1 MNQRANRGMTLLELL
16 IGFFLLV
23 SASIIFFQAM
33 HSFKKETT
41 FTSENFLA
49 ASLTEKVL
57 EQCYQE
63 ADLNP
68 HGLQAIGLADADGAL
83 YPFSTF
89 VTDRETIFFS
99 NPGIT
104 DTETPNLHKL
114 LKENFNLKVS
124 GKKTTGFYEIT
135 AGFNW
140 KAASGKGGSL
150 TSTRILSFTGEKEV
164 LTTFALSDAEVKNRL
179 VKDVFNAPGA
189 ALGSKVS
196 SAGAEKLL
204 LDIGHIYY
212 TCNDWLNSAEFKDRY
227 QKARS
232 LEIVSSPAS
241 EDYEKCTRMYFDL
254 ARDMLHLMMSLK
266 GHAEEANKQISF
278 LASVPKPEKYIIE
291 SRIERGGLFYRQLR
305 RLLFNCLFRVAERYE
320 QQSKNARSP
329 KHQRQLIIRLF
340 NINRIL
346 FANRSF
352 SDEVPATE
360 IESRYRSFITRMQT
374 AFREADPSIFR
385 LADQE
390 KTFIT
395 AGNLKD
401 RFFMLKLTGELF
413 ATIDKFLTVLD
424 PA

>member
-1 MNQRANRGMTLLELL
+1 MKLRYSRGMTLLELL
-16 IGFFLLV
+16 IGFLLLV

-68 HGLQAIGLADADGAL
+68 HGLQAIGLADTDGAL

-89 VTDRETIFFS
+89 VTDKETIFFS

-104 DTETPNLHKL
+104 DVETPNLHKV

-124 GKKTTGFYEIT
+124 GEKKPGFYEIN

-140 KAASGKGGSL
+140 KAGSGKGGSFA
-150 TSTRILSFTGEKEV
+150 STRILSFTGEKEV
-164 LTTFALSDAEVKNRL
+164 LTTFALSDTEVKNRL

-204 LDIGHIYY
+204 LSVGHVYY
-212 TCNDWLNSAEFKDRY
+212 TCLDWLNSSEFKDRY

-232 LEIVSSPAS
+232 LEIISSPAS
-241 EDYEKCTRMYFDL
+241 EDYADCTRMYFEL

-266 GHAEEANKQISF
+266 GHAEEAGKDISF
-278 LASVPKPEKYIIE
+278 LAALPKTEKYIVE

-305 RLLFNCLFRVAERYE
+305 RLFFNCLFRVAERYE
-320 QQSKNARSP
+320 QQSRHSGSP
-329 KHQRQLIIRLF
+329 KQQRQLIVRLF

-346 FANRSF
+346 YANRSF
-352 SDEVPATE
+352 SDEVPAAE
-360 IESRYRSFITRMQT
+360 IESRYRDFITRMQT
-374 AFREADPSIFR
+374 AFRDADPSIFR

>member
-1 MNQRANRGMTLLELL
+1 MKLRYSRGMTLLELL
-16 IGFFLLV
+16 IGFLLLV

-89 VTDRETIFFS
+89 VTDKETIFFS

-104 DTETPNLHKL
+104 DTDTPNLHKV
-114 LKENFNLKVS
+114 LKENFSLKVS
-124 GKKTTGFYEIT
+124 GDKKAGFYEIN

-140 KAASGKGGSL
+140 KAGSGKGSSL
-150 TSTRILSFTGEKEV
+150 AYTRILSFTGEKEV
-164 LTTFALSDAEVKNRL
+164 LTTFSLSDTEVKNRL
-179 VKDVFNAPGA
+179 VKDIFNAPGS

-204 LDIGHIYY
+204 LNAGHVYY
-212 TCNDWLNSAEFKDRY
+212 TCLDWLNSAEFKDRY

-232 LEIVSSPAS
+232 LEIVSSSAS
-241 EDYEKCTRMYFDL
+241 EDYEKCTRMYFEL
-254 ARDMLHLMMSLK
+254 ARDLLHLMMSLK
-266 GHAEEANKQISF
+266 EHAEEANKDISF
-278 LASVPKPEKYIIE
+278 LAAVPKPEKYIIE

-305 RLLFNCLFRVAERYE
+305 RLFFNCLFRVAERYE
-320 QQSKNARSP
+320 QQSKIAESP
-329 KHQRQLIIRLF
+329 KHQRQLIVRLF

-346 FANRSF
+346 FANRTF
-352 SDEVPATE
+352 SDEVPAAD
-360 IESRYRSFITRMQT
+360 IESRYRDFITRMQT

-413 ATIDKFLTVLD
+413 TAIDKFMTILD

>member
-1 MNQRANRGMTLLELL
+1 MKLRYSRGMTLLELL
-16 IGFFLLV
+16 IGFLLLV

-89 VTDRETIFFS
+89 VTDKETIFFS

-104 DTETPNLHKL
+104 DTDTPNLHKV
-114 LKENFNLKVS
+114 LKENFSLKVS
-124 GKKTTGFYEIT
+124 GDKKAGFYEIN

-140 KAASGKGGSL
+140 KAGSGKGSSL
-150 TSTRILSFTGEKEV
+150 AYTRILSFTGEKEV
-164 LTTFALSDAEVKNRL
+164 LTTFSLSDTEVKNRL
-179 VKDVFNAPGA
+179 VKDIFNAPGS

-204 LDIGHIYY
+204 LNAGHVYY
-212 TCNDWLNSAEFKDRY
+212 TCLDWLNSAEFKDRY

-241 EDYEKCTRMYFDL
+241 EDYADCTRMYFEL

-266 GHAEEANKQISF
+266 GHAEEAGKDISF
-278 LASVPKPEKYIIE
+278 LAALPKTEKYIVE

-305 RLLFNCLFRVAERYE
+305 RLFFNCLFRVAERYE
-320 QQSKNARSP
+320 QQSRHAGSP
-329 KHQRQLIIRLF
+329 KQQRQLIVRLF

-346 FANRSF
+346 YANRSF
-352 SDEVPATE
+352 SDEVPAAE
-360 IESRYRSFITRMQT
+360 IESRYRDFITRMQT
-374 AFREADPSIFR
+374 AFRDADPSIFR

-413 ATIDKFLTVLD
+413 TAIDKFMTILD

>member
-1 MNQRANRGMTLLELL
+1 MKLRYSRGMTLLELL

-23 SASIIFFQAM
+23 SASIVFFQAM

-63 ADLNP
+63 ADLNL
-68 HGLQAIGLADADGAL
+68 HGLQAIGLADTNGEL
-83 YPFSTF
+83 YQFSTF
-89 VTDRETIFFS
+89 VTDKETIFFS

-104 DTETPNLHKL
+104 DADTPNLHKV

-124 GKKTTGFYEIT
+124 GEKKTGFYEIS

-140 KAASGKGGSL
+140 KAGAGKGSSL
-150 TSTRILSFTGEKEV
+150 ASTRILSFTGEKEV
-164 LTTFALSDAEVKNRL
+164 LTTFALSDTEVKNRL
-179 VKDVFNAPGA
+179 VKDVFNSPGA
-189 ALGSKVS
+189 ALGSKVG

-204 LDIGHIYY
+204 LNVGHVYY
-212 TCNDWLNSAEFKDRY
+212 TCLDWLNSAEFKDRY

-232 LEIVSSPAS
+232 LEIISSPAS
-241 EDYEKCTRMYFDL
+241 EDYADCTRMYFDL
-254 ARDMLHLMMSLK
+254 ARDLLHLMMSLK
-266 GHAEEANKQISF
+266 KHAEEANKDISF
-278 LASVPKPEKYIIE
+278 LAAVPKPEKYVIE

-305 RLLFNCLFRVAERYE
+305 RLFFNCLFRVAERYE
-320 QQSKNARSP
+320 QQSKIAGSP
-329 KHQRQLIIRLF
+329 KHQRQLIVRLF

-346 FANRSF
+346 YANRSF

-360 IESRYRSFITRMQT
+360 IESRYRDFITRMQT

-390 KTFIT
+390 KTFMT
-395 AGNLKD
+395 AGNLKE

-413 ATIDKFLTVLD
+413 TAIDKFLAVLD